1 MSNNLV
7 APVGD
12 WRTIIDNRY
21 PSLGAM
27 AMVSNREYDL
37 RILATFP
44 SYMYYFDSI
53 GPTFVTVLV
62 RVMGRFKSG
71 MVIEGKFTSKMEKP
85 SWQDMSNASAN
96 LLIVSPSLNIGSPE
110 DRTCSKPVVT
120 IADFIAVG
128 DQSGWAALS
137 SATIPATCGV
147 AIDVPLRKLYVL
159 IRTAGSLGTYAA
171 NIFVPGAAIS
181 GYKLLQY
188 QKVMAM
194 LSLGNLNFL
203 EGAK

>member
-1 MSNNLV
+1 
-7 APVGD
+7 
-12 WRTIIDNRY
+12 
-21 PSLGAM
+21 
-27 AMVSNREYDL
+27 
-37 RILATFP
+37 
-44 SYMYYFDSI
+44 
-53 GPTFVTVLV
+53 
-62 RVMGRFKSG
+62 

-85 SWQDMSNASAN
+85 LWQDMV
-96 LLIVSPSLNIGSPE
+96 LQRI
-110 DRTCSKPVVT
+110 
-120 IADFIAVG
+120 DFITAG

-147 AIDVPLRKLYVL
+147 AIDVPLIILYVL
-159 IRTAGSLGTYAA
+159 ILIAGFSGTYAA

-188 QKVMAM
+188 QKVMPV